1 MDRPQAHRLEP
12 PRDRT
17 PPHAALQE
25 LATGDQPVLRIGKPR
40 DEAIHRAPPT
50 NAWFDIHGLFNVA
63 FDGHC
68 LIVAWFVSRVGL
80 GP

>member
-1 MDRPQAHRLEP
+1 
-12 PRDRT
+12 
-17 PPHAALQE
+17 
-25 LATGDQPVLRIGKPR
+25 VLRIGKPR